1 MGRDQRETSIGN
13 QEQDQRHENRHH
25 DRQPRNVRQHK
36 GRVILSDIA
45 RPGDQRSELGATV
58 VAGVVIT
65 TPVKIERPDRRLF
78 EFVETGR
85 AHDSG
90 D

>member
-25 DRQPRNVRQHK
+25 DRQTRNLRQYE
-36 GRVILSDIA
+36 GRVILGNVA
-45 RPGDQRSELGATV
+45 GPGDQRSELGATV

-78 EFVETGR
+78 EFVEAG
-85 AHDSG
+85 
-90 D
+90 